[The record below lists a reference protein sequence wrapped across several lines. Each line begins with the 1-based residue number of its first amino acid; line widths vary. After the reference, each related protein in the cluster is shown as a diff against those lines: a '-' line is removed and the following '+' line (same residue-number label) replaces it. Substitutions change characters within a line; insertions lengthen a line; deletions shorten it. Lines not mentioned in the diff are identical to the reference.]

1 MTRPEAKIQKTRM
14 NLDVKPQVKI
24 TIEKL
29 RDKLEADSMGEII
42 RRSVQTFDKLLTMQ
56 ESGAV
61 IIVRH
66 PDGTEQHLL
75 FI

>member
-1 MTRPEAKIQKTRM
+1 MTRPEAKIPKIRV
-14 NLDVKPQVKI
+14 NLDIKPQVKA
-24 TIEKL
+24 TVEKL
-29 RDKLEADSMGEII
+29 RDQLEADSMGEII

-75 FI
+75 FM